1 MKTWYEPKYF
11 VIDEFACKCGCGL
24 GKGKDDALPA
34 AIVMALDRIRE
45 GIKTPLI
52 VNSGFR
58 CPAHNARS
66 GGAKNSRHLNG
77 RAADVSAKN
86 YPELLRES
94 TKIAGEFGLRV
105 IPYEGLRFVHL
116 EI

>member
-34 AIVMALDRIRE
+34 AIVMALDRIRG
-45 GIKTPLI
+45 GIKMPLV

-66 GGAKNSRHLNG
+66 GGVKNSKHLSG

-86 YPELLRES
+86 YEVLLRECA
-94 TKIAGEFGLRV
+94 KFAGEFGLRI
-105 IPYEGLRFVHL
+105 IPYDSLRFVHL
-116 EI
+116 ET